1 MQFKEFLRQ
10 LEPPLSYYISYAM
23 KKRGYALEDV
33 EEDKAMELLVKAV
46 GPHVA
51 EVLYSMYL
59 EILQGRKRAEALAIS

>member
-23 KKRGYALEDV
+23 KKRGYALDDV
-33 EEDKAMELLVKAV
+33 EEDKAMELLVKAM

-51 EVLYSMYL
+51 EVLYSTYL
-59 EILQGRKRAEALAIS
+59 ESLRGRRRAEALAIS

>member
-1 MQFKEFLRQ
+1 MQFKEFLLQ
-10 LEPPLSYYISYAM
+10 LEPPLSYYISYTM
-23 KKRGYALEDV
+23 RKRGYALEDV

-59 EILQGRKRAEALAIS
+59 ESLRGRKRAEALVIS